1 MQPEKHKKVEQIVIV
16 VVDNVIQDKSEEED
30 QHTDK
35 SYSQGVAQFPQTRF
49 AEDFVVATGKG
60 MEENP
65 VKGPANKP
73 DVEFVVVQDGDL
85 EIVKDGLVNDVLPK
99 NEEYAPCQK
108 CSDNVEEEIEEDD
121 LFFVR
126 HDGDYW

>member
-1 MQPEKHKKVEQIVIV
+1 
-16 VVDNVIQDKSEEED
+16 
-30 QHTDK
+30 
-35 SYSQGVAQFPQTRF
+35 
-49 AEDFVVATGKG
+49 

-85 EIVKDGLVNDVLPK
+85 EIVKDCLVNDVLPK
-99 NEEYAPCQK
+99 SKEYAPCQK
-108 CSDNVEEEIEEDD
+108 RSDNVEEEIEEDD

-126 HDGDYW
+126 HDGNYW